1 MILISAALV
10 LAAIVLLIAGVV
22 LAKPFLVMWSIV
34 ISVLSAVCLLIGAL
48 LRRHELF
55 PAGGRAAVGPV
66 NTPQGPSVPPQ
77 FPNAVAHTGAMPVGA
92 MLGGTPGQLPHHGAV
107 AIPPSAPVPAP
118 VTMPVAAPVTRPP
131 VPAARG
137 LGSDSIVLV
146 IPGRRRFHL
155 PNCRQLAGREVEELT
170 VEEAR
175 EEGFTPCT
183 TCQAEGHRSPEAAE
197 TAESPM
203 VGPMPETA
211 GHPERGKTPDGRAAR
226 DDHKTSQ
233 RVDGSAGETVDTAPE
248 AETPES
254 AARTADPGGTDDP
267 GGPQRP
273 GDTGEPGGTDK
284 SGDVGRSGGA
294 DRSAANEPG
303 NTAKPDD
310 TAKPG
315 NSAKPGG
322 ADVPTKDPESTV
334 GSDADE
340 PDPADTAEFPAV
352 VTKPAGS
359 VDRSSTAAKTTPAE
373 TSAKTPASPEPKA
386 SAAAEPIDWFK
397 RPGPAS
403 AGNAATE
410 PVEPAETAEAGRAGL
425 PAPAGSTSTSPSAS
439 TASTF
444 ASGVTVRVMVGT
456 RRYHRAECPLL
467 RAADKAD
474 IETMPGQEAESA
486 GLTPCSV
493 CAVTPS

>member
-77 FPNAVAHTGAMPVGA
+77 FTNTVAHTGAMPVGA

-107 AIPPSAPVPAP
+107 AIPPSAPVPATA
-118 VTMPVAAPVTRPP
+118 TMPVAASVTRPP
-131 VPAARG
+131 VPAVRG
-137 LGSDSIVLV
+137 LGSDMIVLV

-155 PNCRQLAGREVEELT
+155 PDCRQLVGREVEELT

-183 TCQAEGHRSPEAAE
+183 TCRPEGRWGSEAAE

-203 VGPMPETA
+203 AGPIPETA
-211 GHPERGKTPDGRAAR
+211 EHPERAKTPDGRDAR

-233 RVDGSAGETVDTAPE
+233 RVESSADETAETAPA

-254 AARTADPGGTDDP
+254 AALTADPGSKDGPRP
-267 GGPQRP
+267 GGSQRP
-273 GDTGEPGGTDK
+273 GGYGRPGDAARPGGAAK
-284 SGDVGRSGGA
+284 SGDAAKSGGA
-294 DRSAANEPG
+294 NRPGGAAKSG
-303 NTAKPDD
+303 DA
-310 TAKPG
+310 AKPG
-315 NSAKPGG
+315 RAGGG
-322 ADVPTKDPESTV
+322 AAAAGAESTA
-334 GSDADE
+334 GSDPDE
-340 PDPADTAEFPAV
+340 ADPADTAEFPAV

-359 VDRSSTAAKTTPAE
+359 VGRSSAASETTPAK
-373 TSAKTPASPEPKA
+373 TSAKTPAA
-386 SAAAEPIDWFK
+386 SAPKPSAATGPIDWFK

-403 AGNAATE
+403 AGAAAPE

-439 TASTF
+439 TAS
-444 ASGVTVRVMVGT
+444 ALAPGVTVRVMAGT
-456 RRYHRAECPLL
+456 RRYHRAGCPLL

-493 CAVTPS
+493 CAAKPS